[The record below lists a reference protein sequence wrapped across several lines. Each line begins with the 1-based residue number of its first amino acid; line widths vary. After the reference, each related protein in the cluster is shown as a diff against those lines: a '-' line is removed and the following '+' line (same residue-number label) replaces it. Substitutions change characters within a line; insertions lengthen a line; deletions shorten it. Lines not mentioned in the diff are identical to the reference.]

1 MRAPWNRAAALALA
15 ALSFSF
21 FPFLSGCKSDVESQD
36 EAVSADLAKAT
47 DQLESGDKDAGE
59 KAKQTLQKSASNAG
73 ASKESQIEANSL
85 IAQAEMDAA
94 DTIYRDIE
102 QQQVDIT
109 ALVAQ
114 LDQLAAEVAV
124 NNLNISGYKALE
136 PKAAQKALADVM
148 TAAQK
153 GSEDGLW
160 VKGKAPVPSLAD
172 VKQRQEKLDGQIKE
186 FTRQKEELSAKRAE
200 ALKSAD
206 TFDGQVHTTT
216 GKDSVG
222 FYIQASNQRKEA
234 ADEETRISQLDAQLA
249 PLQEDLA
256 VAQLQEKM
264 IGAAV
269 ASFQQQSDQLQNNW
283 QSVQKQIDATR
294 SFSESRLNGEGDAA
308 PSTTPSELP
317 KVPRSMKEAAAD
329 LDNAVKSIDANR
341 AKALDNLTDALH
353 HYESAEV
360 IAGRLLTELSTQLTA
375 QGAAKLPERNA
386 WQVLVALNRP
396 ENFKLRQA
404 AVLMRLA
411 RLYGDEY
418 SELSQR
424 NRVAQTLS
432 QTLKEAGLELPQA
445 VASLANVP
453 TTQPVDLQS
462 SLNRI
467 ENDIKS
473 TGPNF
478 ADDQQALGDLAT
490 SNPAPT
496 ARQLVAAAQANLAY
510 AWADSLLGGVIE
522 SAPSQGE
529 SGVLTANLARAA
541 HISDLYG
548 WAVFARMLG
557 SRQEYDARLRRAIDE
572 RKALVDANAR
582 YLLPTILP
590 PGLEFP
596 VTTQPTTAPA
606 GGATTEPAPIPGT
619 EAGGAPT
626 TEPAN
631 PGAGPAGAP
640 PTTEPASGATTQPT
654 ESPTSA
660 PPATQ
665 GA

>member
-15 ALSFSF
+15 ALSLSF
-21 FPFLSGCKSDVESQD
+21 VPFLSGCKSDVESQD
-36 EAVSADLAKAT
+36 EAVSADVAKAA
-47 DQLESGDKDAGE
+47 DQLQSGDKDAGE
-59 KAKQTLQKSASNAG
+59 KAKQTLQKSASNTG

-85 IAQAEMDAA
+85 VAQAEMDAA
-94 DTIYRDIE
+94 DAIYRDIE

-153 GSEDGLW
+153 GSADGLW

-186 FTRQKEELSAKRAE
+186 LTRQKDELSAKRAE

-222 FYIQASNQRKEA
+222 FYLQASNQRKEA
-234 ADEETRISQLDAQLA
+234 ADDETKISQLDAQLA
-249 PLQEDLA
+249 PFQEDLA

-294 SFSESRLNGEGDAA
+294 SFSESRLNGEGEAAAA
-308 PSTTPSELP
+308 PTSEPASGEGASGAPAPP
-317 KVPRSMKEAAAD
+317 KVPRSMKEAAND
-329 LDNAVKSIDANR
+329 LDNALKSIDANR

-353 HYESAEV
+353 HYKNAED
-360 IAGRLLTELSTQLTA
+360 IAGRLQTELSTQLTA

-396 ENFKLRQA
+396 ENFKARQA

-418 SELSQR
+418 SELAQR

-432 QTLKEAGLELPQA
+432 QTLKEAGLELPPA
-445 VASLANVP
+445 VASLAIVP
-453 TTQPVDLQS
+453 ATQPVDLQS

-478 ADDQQALGDLAT
+478 ADDQKALGDLAT
-490 SNPAPT
+490 SNPAPG
-496 ARQLVAAAQANLAY
+496 AQQLVAAAQADLAY
-510 AWADSLLGGVIE
+510 AWADNLLGSVIE

-557 SRQEYDARLRRAIDE
+557 SQQEYDARLRRAIDE

-582 YLLPTILP
+582 YLLPAILP

-596 VTTQPTTAPA
+596 VTTQPTTTPA

-626 TEPAN
+626 TQ
-631 PGAGPAGAP
+631 PAG
-640 PTTEPASGATTQPT
+640 GATTQPA